1 MGLQTDKIL
10 DDIKNNTSEA
20 SSVSFIDAAGLRK
33 CLADDIAASY
43 GSRHK
48 FATDCCINDSHLSEF
63 LNGTK
68 NFGRDKL
75 LCMFLTLR
83 YDFEKIQSMLTRFG
97 EAPLYV
103 RNKRDYQIAIAVR
116 GGKTLDETDQLLM
129 SAHLKTLT
137 SIDNF

>member
-10 DDIKNNTSEA
+10 DDIKNNTSAA
-20 SSVSFIDAAGLRK
+20 SPVSFIDSAGLRK
-33 CLADDIAASY
+33 GLANDIDASFD
-43 GSRHK
+43 SRHK
-48 FATDCCINDSHLSEF
+48 FATNCCINDSHLSEF

-83 YDFEKIQSMLTRFG
+83 YDFEKIQTMLARFG

-103 RNKRDYQIAIAVR
+103 RNKRDYQIAVAVR
-116 GGKTLDETDQLLM
+116 KGKTLDEMDQLLM

-137 SIDNF
+137 SIEN